1 MEIGGINATRLSLYY
16 FDPQHLPTTALF
28 FIAQFFRS
36 HRVRIKMNIHDS
48 GYKKLFSNRTIFRQL
63 LETFVNQEWIHSLDF
78 DTCEPLNKSFISEH
92 YKETESD
99 LIYKIQF
106 RDREIYIYILIEFQ
120 STVEPFMALRV
131 LNYITNFYMDF
142 LVNNSGVK
150 KLPAVF
156 PIVLYNGEASW
167 TAPVNL
173 SELIE
178 QTPPLGRFA
187 LDFEYF
193 LIAEN
198 RYSQEAL
205 LNVRNIV
212 STLFLAESHYDVG
225 VLEAE
230 LLNLFSSEDDKEAVS
245 LFLNWFRQLAVHGR
259 IESSDYQSLEYIYRN
274 EEEVKT
280 MLVTA
285 LERERKQ
292 IFQNG
297 LREGEQK
304 GRIETAKEM
313 LARGMEMTLISEITN
328 LPEAQLLQLKN
339 ALSSVKE

>member
-1 MEIGGINATRLSLYY
+1 
-16 FDPQHLPTTALF
+16 
-28 FIAQFFRS
+28 
-36 HRVRIKMNIHDS
+36 MNIHDS

-63 LETFVNQEWIHSLDF
+63 IETFVNQEWVHSLDF
-78 DTCEPLNKSFISEH
+78 DNCEPLDKSFISEH

-99 LIYKIQF
+99 LIYKVQF
-106 RDREIYIYILIEFQ
+106 HDREVYIYILIEFQ
-120 STVEPFMALRV
+120 STVDPFMALRV

-142 LVNNSGVK
+142 LVNNSGVS

-156 PIVLYNGEASW
+156 PIVLYNGSARW

-173 SELIE
+173 SGLIE
-178 QTPPLGRFA
+178 QTPPLGRFT

-205 LNVRNIV
+205 LNIRNIV
-212 STLFLAESHYDVG
+212 STLFLAESHYDLE

-230 LLNLFSSEDDKEAVS
+230 LLNVFSSEADRQAVS
-245 LFLNWFRQLAVHGR
+245 LFLNWFRQLAFHGR
-259 IESSDYQSLEYIYRN
+259 IESEDYQSLEYIYQN

-285 LERERKQ
+285 LERERERF
-292 IFQNG
+292 FQNG

-304 GRIETAKEM
+304 GRIEGKQEGRIEGEQKGRIEGKQEGRIEGKQEGRIETAKAM
-313 LARGMEMTLISEITN
+313 LAKGMEMTLISEITN
-328 LPEAQLLQLKN
+328 LPEAQLLQLKDD
-339 ALSSVKE
+339 LSSVKE

>member
-1 MEIGGINATRLSLYY
+1 
-16 FDPQHLPTTALF
+16 
-28 FIAQFFRS
+28 
-36 HRVRIKMNIHDS
+36 MNIHDS

-63 LETFVNQEWIHSLDF
+63 LETFVNQEWVHSLNF
-78 DTCEPLNKSFISEH
+78 DKCEPLDKSFISEH

-99 LIYKIQF
+99 LIYKVQF
-106 RDREIYIYILIEFQ
+106 HDHEVYIYILIEFQ
-120 STVEPFMALRV
+120 STVDPFMALRV

-142 LVNNSGVK
+142 LVNNSGVN

-156 PIVLYNGEASW
+156 PIVLYNGSAPW

-173 SELIE
+173 SALIE

-198 RYSQEAL
+198 EYSQEAL
-205 LNVRNIV
+205 LKIRNIV
-212 STLFLAESHYDVG
+212 STLFLAESHYDLDM
-225 VLEAE
+225 LEVE
-230 LLNLFSSEDDKEAVS
+230 LLNLFSTERDRQAVS
-245 LFLNWFRQLAVHGR
+245 LFLNWFRQLAFHGR
-259 IESSDYQSLEYIYRN
+259 LESGDYQSLESIYRT

-285 LERERKQ
+285 LEKERERF
-292 IFQNG
+292 FQNG

-304 GRIETAKEM
+304 GLLEGEQKGRIETAKVM
-313 LARGMEMTLISEITN
+313 LAKGMEITLISEITN
-328 LPEAQLLQLKN
+328 LPEAQLSQLKDS
-339 ALSSVKE
+339 LSSVKQ

>member
-1 MEIGGINATRLSLYY
+1 
-16 FDPQHLPTTALF
+16 
-28 FIAQFFRS
+28 
-36 HRVRIKMNIHDS
+36 MNIHDS

-63 LETFVNQEWIHSLDF
+63 IETFVNQEWVHSLDF

-106 RDREIYIYILIEFQ
+106 QDREVYIYILIEFQ
-120 STVEPFMALRV
+120 STVDPFMALRV

-156 PIVLYNGEASW
+156 PIVLYNGAAPW
-167 TAPVNL
+167 TAPVKL
-173 SELIE
+173 SALIE
-178 QTPPLGRFA
+178 QNPPLGTFG
-187 LDFEYF
+187 LDFQYF

-205 LNVRNIV
+205 LNIRNIV
-212 STLFLAESHYDVG
+212 STLFLAESHYDLD
-225 VLEAE
+225 VLEVE
-230 LLNLFSSEDDKEAVS
+230 LLNLFSSEVDKDAVS
-245 LFLNWFRQLAVHGR
+245 LFLNWFRQLAFHGR
-259 IESSDYQSLEYIYRN
+259 LESDDYESLESIYRT

-285 LERERKQ
+285 LEKERERF
-292 IFQNG
+292 FQNG
-297 LREGEQK
+297 LREGKQEGLLEGKQEGLLE
-304 GRIETAKEM
+304 GRIEAAKAMLAKE
-313 LARGMEMTLISEITN
+313 MEMTLISEITN
-328 LPEAQLLQLKN
+328 LPKEQLLQLKEEF
-339 ALSSVKE
+339 ALSNR

>member
-1 MEIGGINATRLSLYY
+1 
-16 FDPQHLPTTALF
+16 
-28 FIAQFFRS
+28 
-36 HRVRIKMNIHDS
+36 MNIHDS

-63 LETFVNQEWIHSLDF
+63 LETFVNQEWVHSLDF
-78 DTCEPLNKSFISEH
+78 DNCESLDKSFISEH

-106 RDREIYIYILIEFQ
+106 HDREVYIYILIEFQ

-142 LVNNSGVK
+142 LVNNRNVN

-156 PIVLYNGEASW
+156 PIVLYNGSAPW

-173 SELIE
+173 SALIE

-187 LDFEYF
+187 LDFQYF

-198 RYSQEAL
+198 QYSKEGL
-205 LNVRNIV
+205 LKIRNIV
-212 STLFLAESHYDVG
+212 STLFLAESHYDLDM
-225 VLEAE
+225 LEVE
-230 LLNLFSSEDDKEAVS
+230 LLNLFSTERDRQAVS
-245 LFLNWFRQLAVHGR
+245 LFLNWFRQLAFHGR
-259 IESSDYQSLEYIYRN
+259 LESGDYQSLESIYRT

-285 LERERKQ
+285 LEKERERF
-292 IFQNG
+292 FQNG

-304 GRIETAKEM
+304 GRIETAKAM
-313 LARGMEMTLISEITN
+313 LAKGMETTLISEITN
-328 LPEAQLLQLKN
+328 LPEAQLLQLKDG
-339 ALSSVKE
+339 LSSVK

>member
-1 MEIGGINATRLSLYY
+1 
-16 FDPQHLPTTALF
+16 
-28 FIAQFFRS
+28 
-36 HRVRIKMNIHDS
+36 MNIHDS

-63 LETFVNQEWIHSLDF
+63 LETFVNQEWVHSLDF
-78 DTCEPLNKSFISEH
+78 DTCEPLDKSFISEH

-106 RDREIYIYILIEFQ
+106 QDREVYIYILIEFQ
-120 STVEPFMALRV
+120 STVDPFMALRV

-156 PIVLYNGEASW
+156 PIVLYNGSALW

-173 SELIE
+173 STLIE

-187 LDFEYF
+187 LDFQYF

-198 RYSQEAL
+198 QYSQEAL
-205 LNVRNIV
+205 LKIRNIV
-212 STLFLAESHYDVG
+212 STLFLAESHYDLD
-225 VLEAE
+225 VLEVE
-230 LLNLFSSEDDKEAVS
+230 LLNLFSTERDRQAVS
-245 LFLNWFRQLAVHGR
+245 LFLNWFRQLAFHGR
-259 IESSDYQSLEYIYRN
+259 LESEDYESLESIYRT

-285 LERERKQ
+285 LEKERERF
-292 IFQNG
+292 FQNG
-297 LREGEQK
+297 LREGRQEGKQEGLLEGK
-304 GRIETAKEM
+304 QEGRIEGKQEGRIEEKIETAKAM
-313 LARGMEMTLISEITN
+313 LAKGMEMTLISEITN
-328 LPEAQLLQLKN
+328 LPETQLSELKN